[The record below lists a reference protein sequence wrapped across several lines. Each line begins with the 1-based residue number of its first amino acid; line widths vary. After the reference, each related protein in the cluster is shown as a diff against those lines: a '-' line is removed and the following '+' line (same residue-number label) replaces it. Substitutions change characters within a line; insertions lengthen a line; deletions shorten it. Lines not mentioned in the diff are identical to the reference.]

1 MGGSDTW
8 RYIFIKE
15 ENTFMFKWLG
25 LKGVKTK
32 YGTHGIDNEF
42 DIFNLV
48 GFYFMATKRNERSN
62 TSNDWGNDYYIY
74 W

>member
-1 MGGSDTW
+1 
-8 RYIFIKE
+8 
-15 ENTFMFKWLG
+15 MFKWLG